1 MTVPRPGGPIFFLV
15 FCDQTIFFK
24 LDSIFPECYLYR
36 EQMPRTD
43 PLMCLYSACPAN
55 KNCMETLAKRIF
67 VLFQE
72 VIPQA
77 DLIILYY
84 RKQCSSGLGAGLFW
98 KDMSEPR
105 YIIMNPSAWD
115 MIKQRGYVFEF
126 HAGSSFYLSG
136 LASEPEMKLDSEK
149 SELESR

>member
-1 MTVPRPGGPIFFLV
+1 
-15 FCDQTIFFK
+15 
-24 LDSIFPECYLYR
+24 
-36 EQMPRTD
+36 
-43 PLMCLYSACPAN
+43 
-55 KNCMETLAKRIF
+55 METLAKRIF